1 VLIRFVAMKARSP
14 NPNERLTRA
23 IHSLQGLSCGDAFG
37 ERFFVH
43 PDVVHSLITYRA
55 APSGPWRYTDDT
67 AMAIA
72 VTETLEEFGEI
83 HPERLAE
90 NFGRR
95 FIADPHRG
103 YGHAMHSLL
112 PELADHPQY
121 WKQLAPQLFKGS
133 GSFGNGAAMRVAPI
147 GAFFADDLDTLVK
160 QAGLSAMI
168 THSHPEGIAG
178 AIAVALA
185 AASAW
190 RHKSSPLSP
199 ADFLQQICERVPM
212 SEVHLRIAKALALL
226 ENTTVEQAAS
236 ALGSGAQVSA
246 QDTVPFRLWAA
257 ALHLNHYEE
266 AMWSTVAG
274 LGDRDT
280 TCAIVGGIV
289 VMSAGL
295 ESIPPSWIK
304 AREPLPAWFLYS
316 GSEGV

>member
-1 VLIRFVAMKARSP
+1 MEFRSP
-14 NPNERLTRA
+14 NANERLTRA

-43 PDVVHSLITYRA
+43 PDVAHSLITQRA
-55 APSGPWRYTDDT
+55 VPSGPWRYTDDT

-72 VTETLEEFGEI
+72 ITETLEECGEI
-83 HPERLAE
+83 HPERMAE

-103 YGHAMHSLL
+103 YGPAMHSLL
-112 PELADHPQY
+112 PKFADHPHH

-160 QAGLSAMI
+160 QAELSAMI

-185 AASAW
+185 AALAW
-190 RHKSSPLSP
+190 RHKNSPVSP
-199 ADFLQQICERVPM
+199 ADFLQQICERTPM
-212 SEVHLRIAKALALL
+212 SEVHLRTAKALALL
-226 ENTTVEQAAS
+226 ENTTIEEAAS
-236 ALGSGAQVSA
+236 ALGTGAQVSA
-246 QDTVPFRLWAA
+246 QDTVPFCLWAA
-257 ALHLNHYEE
+257 ASHLNHYEE
-266 AMWSTVAG
+266 AMWATVSG

-289 VMSAGL
+289 VMSAGV

-304 AREPLPAWFLYS
+304 AREPIPAWFLYS
-316 GSEGV
+316 GPESV